1 MTETRPIK
9 SVAIVLYE
17 GFDELGA
24 IGPHEVLENAAEA
37 GADLDV
43 ALCTLE
49 PADRVTASHGLVVE
63 PDGALDELAFGDPD
77 LVVVPGGGWTDG
89 AEHGARAEV
98 ERGALPD
105 AIAAR
110 HRDGA
115 TVVSVCTG
123 GMILAAA
130 GVLDGRPTT
139 THHGAIDDL
148 RETAANVVDARVIDD
163 SDVLT
168 AGGVTAGLD
177 LALWLVERE
186 FGDDVAEM
194 VASEM
199 EDERRGEV
207 YRGD

>member
-1 MTETRPIK
+1 MTETRPIE
-9 SVAIVLYE
+9 SVAIALYE
-17 GFDELGA
+17 GFDELDA
-24 IGPHEVLENAAEA
+24 IGPYEVLENAAEA

-43 ALCTLE
+43 ALATLE

-63 PDGALDELAFGDPD
+63 PDGSLDDLAGDPD

-105 AIAAR
+105 AVAER
-110 HRDGA
+110 YRDGTA
-115 TVVSVCTG
+115 VASVCTG

-130 GVLDGRPTT
+130 GVLDGRPAT

-148 RETAANVVDARVIDD
+148 RETAANVVDARVVDD
-163 SDVLT
+163 GDVLT
-168 AGGVTAGLD
+168 AGGVTSGLD

-186 FGDDVAEM
+186 LGADVVET
-194 VASEM
+194 VAREM
-199 EDERRGEV
+199 EYERRGEV
-207 YRGD
+207 YRSD

>member
-1 MTETRPIK
+1 M
-9 SVAIVLYE
+9 
-17 GFDELGA
+17 
-24 IGPHEVLENAAEA
+24 LENAAEA

-77 LVVVPGGGWTDG
+77 LVVVPGGGWIDG

-115 TVVSVCTG
+115 AVASVCTG

-130 GVLDGRPTT
+130 GVLDDRPAT
-139 THHGAIDDL
+139 THHGAIGDL
-148 RETAANVVDARVIDD
+148 RETATNVVDARVVDD
-163 SDVLT
+163 GDVLT

-186 FGDDVAEM
+186 LDTDAADAVARG
-194 VASEM
+194 M
-199 EDERRGEV
+199 EYDRRGEV